1 MNASYEK
8 IDEPYRPS
16 VNFCP
21 QPHTYF
27 QLFVVSFPSLLK
39 MSKTT
44 LASLQTQV
52 TELTA
57 QFTALSA
64 RLDSLAPP
72 VAAAPATPAK
82 KVKKASKPKDP
93 DAPKKPLSSY
103 LIFSAAKRAE
113 VPEGGAKLTAKIL
126 AEHWK
131 ALTPEQQAAYKPVAV
146 TAAVAPVAVA
156 EGTKPKRPLNA
167 FMRFQAA
174 RRAEA
179 PDTKLTAK
187 ALGEEWKALTPDQ
200 QAAYK
205 TPPVSDAE
213 SSDDDDGAD
222 TSDAE

>member
-1 MNASYEK
+1 
-8 IDEPYRPS
+8 
-16 VNFCP
+16 
-21 QPHTYF
+21 
-27 QLFVVSFPSLLK
+27 
-39 MSKTT
+39 MSKTN

-57 QFTALSA
+57 QFTALVA

-72 VAAAPATPAK
+72 VAAAPATTAK
-82 KVKKASKPKDP
+82 KAKKASKPKDP
-93 DAPKKPLSSY
+93 NAPKKPLSSY

-146 TAAVAPVAVA
+146 APVVAAVAPVAVA
-156 EGTKPKRPLNA
+156 EGAKPKRPLNA

-174 RRAEA
+174 RRAEE

-187 ALGEEWKALTPDQ
+187 ALGEEWKALTTDQ

>member
-1 MNASYEK
+1 
-8 IDEPYRPS
+8 
-16 VNFCP
+16 
-21 QPHTYF
+21 
-27 QLFVVSFPSLLK
+27 

-57 QFTALSA
+57 QFTALVA

-72 VAAAPATPAK
+72 VAAAPATTAK
-82 KVKKASKPKDP
+82 KAKKASKPKDP
-93 DAPKKPLSSY
+93 NAPKKPLSSY

-131 ALTPEQQAAYKPVAV
+131 ALTPEQQAAYKPVGAAV
-146 TAAVAPVAVA
+146 APVAAAVAPVAVV

-187 ALGEEWKALTPDQ
+187 ALGEEWKALTTDQ

>member
-1 MNASYEK
+1 
-8 IDEPYRPS
+8 
-16 VNFCP
+16 
-21 QPHTYF
+21 
-27 QLFVVSFPSLLK
+27 

-52 TELTA
+52 TELTV
-57 QFTALSA
+57 QFAALSA
-64 RLDSLAPP
+64 RLDSLAAP
-72 VAAAPATPAK
+72 VAPATPAK
-82 KVKKASKPKDP
+82 KAEKASKPKDP

-103 LIFSAAKRAE
+103 LVFSAAKRAE

-126 AEHWK
+126 AEQWK

-146 TAAVAPVAVA
+146 AVAVAVAPAAVAMGA
-156 EGTKPKRPLNA
+156 KPKRPLNA
-167 FMRFQAA
+167 FMRFTVA

-179 PDTKLTAK
+179 PDAKLTAK
-187 ALGEEWKALTPDQ
+187 ALGEEWKALSADQ

>member
-1 MNASYEK
+1 
-8 IDEPYRPS
+8 
-16 VNFCP
+16 
-21 QPHTYF
+21 
-27 QLFVVSFPSLLK
+27 

-52 TELTA
+52 TELTV
-57 QFTALSA
+57 QFAALSA
-64 RLDSLAPP
+64 RLDSLAAP
-72 VAAAPATPAK
+72 VAPATPAK
-82 KVKKASKPKDP
+82 KAKKASKPKDP

-103 LIFSAAKRAE
+103 LVFSAAKRAE

-126 AEHWK
+126 AEQWK

-146 TAAVAPVAVA
+146 AVAVAPVAVA
-156 EGTKPKRPLNA
+156 EGAKPKRPLNA
-167 FMRFQAA
+167 FMRFTVA

-179 PDTKLTAK
+179 PDTKLTSK
-187 ALGEEWKALTPDQ
+187 ALGEEWKALSADQ